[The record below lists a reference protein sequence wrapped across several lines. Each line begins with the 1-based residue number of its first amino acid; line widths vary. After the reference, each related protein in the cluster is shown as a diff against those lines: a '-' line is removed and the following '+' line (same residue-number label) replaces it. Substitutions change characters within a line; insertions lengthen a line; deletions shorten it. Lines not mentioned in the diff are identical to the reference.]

1 MLTSLRQLKQSS
13 ATIGQSLKESLALQY
28 SLEKERSTYNELA
41 QFASRL
47 FFAIREL
54 SKLNHCYQFSV
65 QAFMQIFLKNL
76 DSKNV
81 VNFDLACIMIEA
93 FKITCL
99 FV

>member
-1 MLTSLRQLKQSS
+1 M
-13 ATIGQSLKESLALQY
+13 QY

-41 QFASRL
+41 QFGSRL

-54 SKLNHCYQFSV
+54 SKLNICYQFSV

-81 VNFDLACIMIEA
+81 TLSIEELYANLLKLMLDL
-93 FKITCL
+93 
-99 FV
+99 